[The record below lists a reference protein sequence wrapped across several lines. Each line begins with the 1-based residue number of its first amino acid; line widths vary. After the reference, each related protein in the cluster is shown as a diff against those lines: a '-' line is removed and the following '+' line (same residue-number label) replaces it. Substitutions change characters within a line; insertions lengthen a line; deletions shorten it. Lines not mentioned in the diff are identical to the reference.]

1 MTINICR
8 PPSIV
13 LPRGRFNCDHFSEF
27 PRWSLTRAS
36 TVFCCVLLVR
46 VLLVRD
52 LLVRDLLVHVLLVLD
67 LLVCVLLVCVLLFRV
82 LLVRYLLV
90 LVLLVHVLLVQSSPV
105 LSSPVQSSLRNTVCR
120 SLRSAEIERDV
131 SLRTQAYFRLS
142 FLSAENRIA

>member
-1 MTINICR
+1 MTINIRR

-52 LLVRDLLVHVLLVLD
+52 LLVRDLLVHVLLVRD

-82 LLVRYLLV
+82 LLVRY
-90 LVLLVHVLLVQSSPV
+90 LLVHVLLVQSSPV

>member
-1 MTINICR
+1 MTINIRR

-52 LLVRDLLVHVLLVLD
+52 LLVRDLLAH
-67 LLVCVLLVCVLLFRV
+67 VLLVCVLLFRV